1 MRSFCSLT
9 RNIVLKPKLNPQLT
23 FRTFTATPPHH
34 KYQTPAQK
42 KDKIM
47 STTTTLKGQPLD
59 RQVLDSMLRRRM
71 FYTPSFEIYNGVAG
85 LVSNKS
91 FIQCSQCP
99 IHLHVSTS
107 TTLLLPHKF
116 SNSQLIL
123 GSLSLEITDFSCSMI
138 MVLPVAPCR
147 RTLLT
152 YGANISSW
160 KKICWNWTA
169 RH

>member
-23 FRTFTATPPHH
+23 FRTFTATTPHH
-34 KYQTPAQK
+34 KYQTPIHK

-85 LVSNKS
+85 LVSNRS
-91 FIQCSQCP
+91 FIQCSQCFIRFACLDFDDP
-99 IHLHVSTS
+99 VTS
-107 TTLLLPHKF
+107 SYSFKLSVHSRNCF
-116 SNSQLIL
+116 RSN
-123 GSLSLEITDFSCSMI
+123 
-138 MVLPVAPCR
+138 
-147 RTLLT
+147 
-152 YGANISSW
+152 Y
-160 KKICWNWTA
+160 
-169 RH
+169 